1 MPSQAELDLLLSDPE
16 AFLRQHAIRWAGKG
30 PDTQQNITAAIID
43 AGGDSQAR
51 VRTGSQFLGFG
62 NAKANV
68 SSFIL
73 RDTAFANGQTGAP
86 GTLQFLAV
94 WSGYAAGQARD
105 ADLPTAGGPNI
116 MLTPE
121 FTGCTAVCTVNPDG
135 SAKFSHYNLLQ
146 PGKAE
151 TLDSIQMRARAEETY
166 DNGYHIMTKETQR
179 SHGKAAVPGMRST
192 AVGFRRHGRWEFWV
206 QHREVKALGNQGN
219 TIQIR
224 AVIRLH

>member
-86 GTLQFLAV
+86 GTLQFQIGRASCRERVEISVVAV
-94 WSGYAAGQARD
+94 LFKQK
-105 ADLPTAGGPNI
+105 TAYE
-116 MLTPE
+116 M
-121 FTGCTAVCTVNPDG
+121 
-135 SAKFSHYNLLQ
+135 
-146 PGKAE
+146 
-151 TLDSIQMRARAEETY
+151 
-166 DNGYHIMTKETQR
+166 
-179 SHGKAAVPGMRST
+179 
-192 AVGFRRHGRWEFWV
+192 
-206 QHREVKALGNQGN
+206 
-219 TIQIR
+219 
-224 AVIRLH
+224 